1 MEVLDRYLEAV
12 SAWLPRD
19 QRADIVA
26 ELADDLRSELDERQ
40 RDLGRPLEDGEVV
53 ALLKRRGH
61 PMTVAE
67 AYLPSRHLIGPA
79 MLPAY
84 RRTVAIVLG
93 VLLALAVAG
102 FAIFSGPARGAVPA
116 LSSVWIWIWLA
127 GGAALAYVG
136 LFTVIFSLVEWHH
149 RRAQAT
155 GAWDPRDPEGLLGT
169 DPETAARRSARAY
182 AVVEVVSDLLV
193 LYVWLGV
200 HSVAMPT
207 VGLVPTP
214 AWYTLHW
221 PVAAYLVA
229 SIGVNLADA
238 LRPSVSRRHLLAH
251 LGVNAFALVLTAWLL
266 LAAPWVKIV
275 GPGLDVAK
283 AATVERWLNVGGLVT
298 LLFIGVF
305 FLTRV
310 VQLALRAS
318 DAPQGQGRA
327 PLAAGQ

>member
-12 SAWLPRD
+12 RGWLPRD

-26 ELADDLRSELDERQ
+26 ELAEDLRSEINDRERA
-40 RDLGRPLEDGEVV
+40 LGRPLADDEIV

-67 AYLPSRHLIGPA
+67 GYLPSRHLIGPA
-79 MLPAY
+79 MLPAW

-102 FAIFSGPARGAVPA
+102 YAIFSGPARGAVPA

-127 GGAALAYVG
+127 GLAAFAYVG

-155 GAWDPRDPEGLLGT
+155 GTWDPRDPEGLLGT

-182 AVVEVVSDLLV
+182 AVVEVVSDLLI
-193 LYVWLGV
+193 LYVWLGL

-207 VGLVPTP
+207 VGLVLTP
-214 AWYTLHW
+214 AWYALHW

-251 LGVNAFALVLTAWLL
+251 LGVNAFALVLTTWLL
-266 LAAPWVKIV
+266 LSSPWVNV
-275 GPGLDVAK
+275 VVPGLAAAK
-283 AATVERWLNVGGLVT
+283 AATVQRWLNLGGLVT
-298 LLFIGVF
+298 LLVIGVF
-305 FLTRV
+305 YLTRV

-318 DAPQGQGRA
+318 EAPPDQGRA
-327 PLAAGQ
+327 PVAAGQ

>member
-1 MEVLDRYLEAV
+1 MEVVDRYLEAV
-12 SAWLPRD
+12 SGWLPRG

-40 RDLGRPLEDGEVV
+40 RDLGRPLSDDEVV

-61 PMTVAE
+61 PMAVAE

-84 RRTVAIVLG
+84 RRTLTIAVSVI
-93 VLLALAVAG
+93 LALAVG
-102 FAIFSGPARGAVPA
+102 LYTVFSGPAREAVPA
-116 LSSVWIWIWLA
+116 LSGAWIWFWLA
-127 GGAALAYVG
+127 GLTALAYVG

-155 GAWDPRDPEGLLGT
+155 GAWDPRDPHGLTGA

-193 LYVWLGV
+193 LYIWLGL
-200 HSVAMPT
+200 HSVALPT

-214 AWYTLHW
+214 TWSALHW
-221 PVAAYLVA
+221 PVAAYLAA
-229 SIGVNLADA
+229 SIAVSLADA
-238 LRPSVSRRHLLAH
+238 LRPTASRSRLLAH
-251 LGVNAFALVLTAWLL
+251 VAVNGFALALTVWLL
-266 LAAPWVKIV
+266 AGAPWVKLV
-275 GPGLDVAK
+275 VPGGPAEK
-283 AATVERWLNVGGLVT
+283 AAAVERWLNLGALMT
-298 LLFIGVF
+298 LLVIGIF
-305 FLTRV
+305 YLTRV

-318 DAPQGQGRA
+318 EAPHGRGRA
-327 PLAAGQ
+327 PLAAGR